1 MKRSK
6 LLFLILAIIL
16 IVSLSLLLSFYIQF
30 QKVNES
36 DKEIEIQVVIHFGSL
51 KIDANPEEY
60 NINVTEGSSAL
71 EAFALVVELT
81 LENHSFGAYIVGVNG
96 YLEELPDYWRF
107 YYYDY
112 DQENWVIS
120 PVGVSH
126 YYLQEGDKIKLH
138 YSG

>member
-6 LLFLILAIIL
+6 LLFLILAVIL
-16 IVSLSLLLSFYIQF
+16 IVSLSLLLSFYIKF
-30 QKVNES
+30 QNVNES
-36 DKEIEIQVVIHFGSL
+36 DKQIEILVVIHFGSL
-51 KIDANPEEY
+51 KTEDNPEEY

-81 LENHSFGAYIVGVNG
+81 LENHSFGVYIEGVEG
-96 YLEELPDYWRF
+96 YIEELPDYWRF

-112 DQENWVIS
+112 DQENWVVS

-126 YYLQEGDKIKLH
+126 YYMQEGEKIKLH